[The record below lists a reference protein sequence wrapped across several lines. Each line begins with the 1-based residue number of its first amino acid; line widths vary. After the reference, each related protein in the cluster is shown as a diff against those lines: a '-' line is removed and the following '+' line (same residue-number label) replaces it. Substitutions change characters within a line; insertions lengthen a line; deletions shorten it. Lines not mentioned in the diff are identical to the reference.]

1 MSSFIKF
8 DTIKKGFYLWLTFTF
23 DSPKYMTA
31 ACALGQTK
39 EEVDVFV
46 AGLSKAMSELKRK
59 RQKQLNQKQQ
69 PPIKSLPSAKTV
81 AKDK

>member
-8 DTIKKGFYLWLTFTF
+8 DSIEKGFYSWLTFTF
-23 DSPKYMTA
+23 HSPKYMTA

-46 AGLSKAMSELKRK
+46 AGLSKAISELKRK
-59 RQKQLNQKQQ
+59 REKLLTQKEK
-69 PPIKSLPSAKTV
+69 PSSKSLPLPKTV

>member
-1 MSSFIKF
+1 
-8 DTIKKGFYLWLTFTF
+8 
-23 DSPKYMTA
+23 MTA

-46 AGLSKAMSELKRK
+46 AGLSKAISELKRK
-59 RQKQLNQKQQ
+59 REKLLTRKEK
-69 PPIKSLPSAKTV
+69 PLPLPKTV